1 VLGPLK
7 VKTSPA
13 RKAIGLLIAIL
24 MGILL
29 NWFVTGHVQVDRC
42 EESGGVWNKAAGKCE
57 K

>member
-1 VLGPLK
+1 MIGPLK

-29 NWFVTGHVQVDRC
+29 NWYVTGHVQIDRC
-42 EESGGVWNKAAGKCE
+42 EESGGVWNKAAEKCE